1 MAPPPEQNNSLWVF
15 GYGSL
20 CWRPGF
26 DFGDSAVGHIRGF
39 SRKFWQGNT
48 THRGTPDKV
57 FSKKKKSYNFHA
69 RTVFP

>member
-1 MAPPPEQNNSLWVF
+1 MTPMRSKEQSSLWVF

-26 DFGDSAVGHIRGF
+26 DYKDSVIGHIKGF

-48 THRGTPDKV
+48 THRGTTDKV
-57 FSKKKKSYNFHA
+57 SECLTNY
-69 RTVFP
+69 